1 LRYTRKKDRGN
12 NEVKFRIESTDG
24 EFLCD
29 LDLKDLDVEKMVQY
43 SMIRL
48 QSDPNGI
55 TYNTP
60 LTEKDITKLIEYAI
74 ISIMK
79 DEIKK
84 YKK

>member
-1 LRYTRKKDRGN
+1 MRYTRKKDRGN

>member
-1 LRYTRKKDRGN
+1 MRYTRKKDGGN